1 MLYEKHCHRIALV
14 ASDRHSCF
22 PAGLRAWSF
31 KIRGKRGSPN
41 FTWRSSD
48 VPCRL
53 AHPSFYG
60 QCGERR
66 PWERERERKVFLH
79 RKLTYYVLSHRS
91 PKSRIV
97 PLPLLH
103 AAVITHHTTP
113 WEKDNHPTISWQFVA
128 LLLPVSY
135 FLYLP
140 PFPAELW

>member
-1 MLYEKHCHRIALV
+1 MKSIATGLPWLLPTGTV
-14 ASDRHSCF
+14 VSLLDSEPEASKF
-22 PAGLRAWSF
+22 E
-31 KIRGKRGSPN
+31 PN
-41 FTWRSSD
+41 VDLQTLPGD
-48 VPCRL
+48 VPSRL

-66 PWERERERKVFLH
+66 PRERERERERDVSPPKINLL
-79 RKLTYYVLSHRS
+79 RTIPHRS

-135 FLYLP
+135 FLYL
-140 PFPAELW
+140 LHSQLNYD